1 MLIDSCWATLGSAN
15 LDLRSFHRNYEVNVV
30 IDNPEFGRQIDE
42 MFTEDLTRS
51 HRISLQE
58 HEKRPWIEKFLERLC
73 DPIRRFL

>member
-1 MLIDSCWATLGSAN
+1 
-15 LDLRSFHRNYEVNVV
+15 VV

-51 HRISLQE
+51 RRISLQE
-58 HEKRPWIEKFLERLC
+58 HEKRPWIEKILERLC